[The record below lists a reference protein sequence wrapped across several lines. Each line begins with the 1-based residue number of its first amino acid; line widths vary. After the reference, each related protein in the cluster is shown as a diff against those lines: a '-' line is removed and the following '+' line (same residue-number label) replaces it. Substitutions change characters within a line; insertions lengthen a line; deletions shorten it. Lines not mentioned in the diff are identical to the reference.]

1 MDENTPVASL
11 PPLNDAWTLLVRF
24 FFNLQPSSSFKHLS
38 IHRSIQSSRQQ
49 DRPCWWSARPQAA
62 GQGGVH
68 AVGAYT
74 KEEGAAGTQVAAR
87 FYAAHA
93 EIEDL
98 CATKLNLEGKLA
110 EARREN

>member
-1 MDENTPVASL
+1 
-11 PPLNDAWTLLVRF
+11 
-24 FFNLQPSSSFKHLS
+24 
-38 IHRSIQSSRQQ
+38 
-49 DRPCWWSARPQAA
+49 
-62 GQGGVH
+62 VH

-74 KEEGAAGTQVAAR
+74 KEEGATGTQVAAR

>member
-1 MDENTPVASL
+1 MHTA
-11 PPLNDAWTLLVRF
+11 
-24 FFNLQPSSSFKHLS
+24 
-38 IHRSIQSSRQQ
+38 
-49 DRPCWWSARPQAA
+49 
-62 GQGGVH
+62 
-68 AVGAYT
+68 GAYA